1 MGPSDTANDTS
12 AIACWDHNQA
22 PETAFMPP
30 RRTSQQ
36 GDVDASAASKET
48 YPDDRDLYNRIC
60 EILSASSRPP
70 LEKSSALAVI
80 LYSDTFCPILKYHS
94 QLISELATA
103 IPTLLQKSIDR
114 ENPFHHIQTDIARSP
129 DTLESSTLGD
139 TSAANVLTMILS
151 PKSDQ
156 FIRGA
161 LAMPFQL
168 DLFDRMRLA
177 RIQITEAFSHLEI
190 PLLLDDSFGQLQ
202 DRNKIPFNKSQPNQS
217 IQLETERLQTI
228 LARVATAHG
237 RDALELVT
245 VLEQSQTD
253 LYGIPVDLPGKVVYV
268 VTRRTPDKARAK
280 VASTVR
286 WVDRAFLKTGYS
298 SEWISANLLIVYA
311 RIDTEGVNEREEA
324 GEDWDS
330 EDSDEEDEIQVP
342 LECSLETEKYLE
354 EVVYLSDMRPEEA
367 KVRVMVKQN
376 RGESVFEPGVLA
388 QVQRSKL
395 FEMQAIRKP
404 RFSQMMNGLSLDN
417 SASAGQ
423 HNSNDL
429 HHEHH
434 HSNSNNDNHD
444 ENNHNNNHSN
454 NSNYHHINNGQAPS
468 APLNPFL

>member
-1 MGPSDTANDTS
+1 
-12 AIACWDHNQA
+12 
-22 PETAFMPP
+22 MPP
-30 RRTSQQ
+30 RRTPQQ
-36 GDVDASAASKET
+36 GDVDASAAREET
-48 YPDDRDLYNRIC
+48 CPDSRDLYNRIC

-114 ENPFHHIQTDIARSP
+114 ESPFHIQTDITRSP

-139 TSAANVLTMILS
+139 TSAVNVLTMILS

-156 FIRGA
+156 FIRDA

-177 RIQITEAFSHLEI
+177 RIQIAEAFSHLEI

-202 DRNKIPFNKSQPNQS
+202 DRNKFPFNKSQPNQS

-237 RDALELVT
+237 RDTIELVT

-268 VTRRTPDKARAK
+268 VTRRTPDKTRSK
-280 VASTVR
+280 VASIVR
-286 WVDRAFLKTGYS
+286 WVDRVFLKTGYS
-298 SEWISANLLIVYA
+298 SEWIAANLLTVYA
-311 RIDTEGVNEREEA
+311 RIDTEGVNELEEA

-342 LECSLETEKYLE
+342 RECSLESEKYLE
-354 EVVYLSDMRPEEA
+354 EVIYLSHMRPEEA

-404 RFSQMMNGLSLDN
+404 RFSQMMSGLSLGDN
-417 SASAGQ
+417 ASAGQ
-423 HNSNDL
+423 HNSNHL

-434 HSNSNNDNHD
+434 RSNSNNDNHD
-444 ENNHNNNHSN
+444 ENNHSY

>member
-1 MGPSDTANDTS
+1 
-12 AIACWDHNQA
+12 
-22 PETAFMPP
+22 MPP
-30 RRTSQQ
+30 SRTPQQ
-36 GDVDASAASKET
+36 EDVDASTASEET
-48 YPDDRDLYNRIC
+48 HPDNRDLYNRIC
-60 EILSASSRPP
+60 DILGSSSRPH
-70 LEKSSALAVI
+70 LEKSSSLAVV

-103 IPTLLQKSIDR
+103 IPALLQKSIDH
-114 ENPFHHIQTDIARSP
+114 ENSIRPIPTDITRSP
-129 DTLESSTLGD
+129 DTLASSTSGD
-139 TSAANVLTMILS
+139 TSSADVLTMILS

-156 FIRGA
+156 FIRSA
-161 LAMPFQL
+161 LAVPFQL

-177 RIQITEAFSHLEI
+177 RIQIAESFSHLEI

-202 DRNKIPFNKSQPNQS
+202 DRNRFPFDKSQPNQS
-217 IQLETERLQTI
+217 IQSEAERLQTI
-228 LARVATAHG
+228 LARVATAHD

-253 LYGIPVDLPGKVVYV
+253 LYGIPVDLPGKVAYV
-268 VTRRTPDKARAK
+268 VTRRTPDKTRVK

-286 WVDRAFLKTGYS
+286 WVDRMFLKAGYS
-298 SEWISANLLIVYA
+298 SEWISANLLTVYA

-324 GEDWDS
+324 GEGWDS
-330 EDSDEEDEIQVP
+330 DDSDEEDEIQVP

-354 EVVYLSDMRPEEA
+354 EVICLSDMRPEEA

-388 QVQRSKL
+388 QVYRSKL

-404 RFSQMMNGLSLDN
+404 RFSQMMGALSLG
-417 SASAGQ
+417 SLGSSTGH
-423 HNSNDL
+423 HNSNLL

-434 HSNSNNDNHD
+434 RSNSSNIEINNG
-444 ENNHNNNHSN
+444 NNNKNNNSNSHHHHSN
-454 NSNYHHINNGQAPS
+454 NSQ